1 MHHRLI
7 SGGDGDNVD
16 DGDDVDDVDDNDDA
30 IDEVENQKMGRV
42 DESCLAHLRPSSP
55 A

>member
-7 SGGDGDNVD
+7 SGGDGDNVENGD
-16 DGDDVDDVDDNDDA
+16 DGDDDD
-30 IDEVENQKMGRV
+30 IDEVENQKMGKV

>member
-7 SGGDGDNVD
+7 SDGCEDKDDDD
-16 DGDDVDDVDDNDDA
+16 DGDRDGDCD
-30 IDEVENQKMGRV
+30 DEVENQKMGRV